1 MQSHGVLICGAIP
14 VRKPADVYRAL
25 ETPVPCLELRL
36 DYLEVGLAEVR
47 PALEQAAA
55 RKTVI
60 FTVRRREEG
69 GAWRGSEE
77 ERANLYLKLLELNPH
92 YVDVEAEASIAGQVA
107 AARGKTLLIA
117 SRHDFGGTPPVDV
130 LLSWAKKAAE
140 LGDVVKVVTYAKE
153 PRDGLRVL
161 SLIGAVEKPTVAF
174 AMGPAGAYTRVAAAA
189 LGSPIMYVSLGEAT
203 APGQMTADA
212 YYAALLAVGASP
224 AGEGLPTL
232 RETLDWVDGGLMYL
246 LKKRLEVC
254 RDMGKLK
261 KAAGLPIYD
270 DARETQVLKRA
281 GDFKQ
286 IFDLIIQ
293 MCKAVQI
300 VA

>member
-1 MQSHGVLICGAIP
+1 LICGAVP
-14 VRKPADVYRAL
+14 VRKPADVRRAL
-25 ETPVPCLELRL
+25 EAPVPCLELRL
-36 DYLEVGLAEVR
+36 DYLEAGLAEVR
-47 PALEQAAA
+47 PALEEAVAKKA
-55 RKTVI
+55 VI

-69 GAWRGSEE
+69 GAWRGPEE
-77 ERANLYLKLLELNPH
+77 ERASLYLKLLELNPH

-153 PRDGLRVL
+153 ARDGLRVL

-212 YYAALLAVGASP
+212 YYAALLAIGVSP
-224 AGEGLPTL
+224 TGEGLPTL
-232 RETLDWVDGGLMYL
+232 RETLDWVDGSLMYL
-246 LKKRLEVC
+246 LIKRLEVC
-254 RDMGKLK
+254 RDMGRLK
-261 KAAGLPIYD
+261 KAAGQPIYD
-270 DARETQVLKRA
+270 YKRETQVLKRA
-281 GDFKQ
+281 GAFKQ
-286 IFDLIIQ
+286 LFDLIIQ
-293 MCKAVQI
+293 MCKAVQL
-300 VA
+300 VV

>member
-1 MQSHGVLICGAIP
+1 LPDGVGERDCRTRYPRLAQNLLPGGNA
-14 VRKPADVYRAL
+14 AL
-25 ETPVPCLELRL
+25 LYQLLQPCPNLRML
-36 DYLEVGLAEVR
+36 DRLFAEELAECLDSEVIVGR
-47 PALEQAAA
+47 SQPTGGDDAIAALPQ
-55 RKTVI
+55 
-60 FTVRRREEG
+60 
-69 GAWRGSEE
+69 
-77 ERANLYLKLLELNPH
+77 
-92 YVDVEAEASIAGQVA
+92 
-107 AARGKTLLIA
+107 
-117 SRHDFGGTPPVDV
+117 
-130 LLSWAKKAAE
+130 AAE

-212 YYAALLAVGASP
+212 YYAALLAIGASP

-254 RDMGKLK
+254 RDMGRLK

>member
-1 MQSHGVLICGAIP
+1 VLSHGVLTCGALP
-14 VRKPADVYRAL
+14 VRRPNDVYKAL
-25 ETPVPCLELRL
+25 EAPVPCLELRL
-36 DYLEVGLAEVR
+36 DYLEAGLAEVK
-47 PALEQAAA
+47 PALEEAAA

-69 GAWRGSEE
+69 GAWRGTEE
-77 ERANLYLKLLELNPH
+77 ERASLYLKLLELNPH
-92 YVDVEAEASIAGQVA
+92 YVDVEAEAPIARQVA
-107 AARGKTLLIA
+107 EARGKTLVIA
-117 SRHDFGGTPPVDV
+117 SRHDFEGTPPYEV
-130 LLSWAKKAAE
+130 LLSWARRAAE
-140 LGDVVKVVTYAKE
+140 IGDVVKVVTYARE

-161 SLIGAVEKPTVAF
+161 SLIGALEKPVVAF
-174 AMGPAGAYTRVAAAA
+174 AMGPAGVYTRVAAAA

-212 YYAALLAVGASP
+212 YYAALIGIGVTP
-224 AGEGLPTL
+224 TGEGLPAL
-232 RETLDWVDGGLMYL
+232 REALDWVDGGLMYL

-270 DARETQVLKRA
+270 DVRETQVLRRA

-293 MCKAVQI
+293 MCKAVQL

>member
-1 MQSHGVLICGAIP
+1 

-25 ETPVPCLELRL
+25 EAPAPCLELRL
-36 DYLEVGLAEVR
+36 DYLEAGLAEVR
-47 PALEQAAA
+47 PALEQAVAK
-55 RKTVI
+55 KTVI

-77 ERANLYLKLLELNPH
+77 ERASLYLKLLELNPH
-92 YVDVEAEASIAGQVA
+92 YVDVETEASIAGQVA

-174 AMGPAGAYTRVAAAA
+174 AMGPAGTYTRVAAAA

-224 AGEGLPTL
+224 AGEGLSTL

-254 RDMGKLK
+254 RDMGRLK

>member
-1 MQSHGVLICGAIP
+1 MICGSVP
-14 VRKPADVYRAL
+14 VRRPADVYRAL

-77 ERANLYLKLLELNPH
+77 ERASLYLKLLELNPH
-92 YVDVEAEASIAGQVA
+92 YVDVEAEASIAGHVA

-174 AMGPAGAYTRVAAAA
+174 AIGPAGAYTRVAAAA

-254 RDMGKLK
+254 RDMGRLK

-270 DARETQVLKRA
+270 DVRETQVLKRA

>member
-1 MQSHGVLICGAIP
+1 MICGSVP
-14 VRKPADVYRAL
+14 VRKPPDVYRAL
-25 ETPVPCLELRL
+25 EAPVPCLELRL
-36 DYLEVGLAEVR
+36 DYLQAGLAEVR

-77 ERANLYLKLLELNPH
+77 ERTGLYLKLLELNPH
-92 YVDVEAEASIAGQVA
+92 YVDVETEASIAGQVA

-117 SRHDFGGTPPVDV
+117 SRHDFGGTPPIDV

-140 LGDVVKVVTYAKE
+140 LGDVVKVATYAKE

-174 AMGPAGAYTRVAAAA
+174 AMGPAGAYTRVAAAV

-254 RDMGKLK
+254 RDMGRLK

-270 DARETQVLKRA
+270 DARETQVLKKA

>member
-1 MQSHGVLICGAIP
+1 M
-14 VRKPADVYRAL
+14 RKPADVYRAL
-25 ETPVPCLELRL
+25 EAPVPCLELRL
-36 DYLEVGLAEVR
+36 DYLEAGLAEVR
-47 PALEQAAA
+47 PALEQAVAK
-55 RKTVI
+55 KTVI

-77 ERANLYLKLLELNPH
+77 GRAGLYLRLLELNPH
-92 YVDVEAEASIAGQVA
+92 YVDVEAGASIAGEVA
-107 AARGKTLLIA
+107 AARGRTFLIV

-130 LLSWAKKAAE
+130 LFSWAVEAAE
-140 LGDVVKVVTYAKE
+140 VGDVVKVVTYARE

-189 LGSPIMYVSLGEAT
+189 LGSPIIYVSLGEAT

-212 YYAALLAVGASP
+212 YYTALLAIGTPP
-224 AGEGLPTL
+224 AGQELPTL
-232 RETLDWVDGGLMYL
+232 RETLDWVDSGLMYL
-246 LKKRLEVC
+246 LKKRLEIC
-254 RDMGKLK
+254 RDIGKLK

-270 DARETQVLKRA
+270 DTRETQVLKKA
-281 GDFKQ
+281 GNFKQ

>member
-1 MQSHGVLICGAIP
+1 MQSHGVLICGAVP

-25 ETPVPCLELRL
+25 EAPVTCLELRL
-36 DYLEVGLAEVR
+36 DYLEVGPAEVR

-77 ERANLYLKLLELNPH
+77 ERAGLYLKLLELNPH
-92 YVDVEAEASIAGQVA
+92 YVDVEAEASIAGHVA

-130 LLSWAKKAAE
+130 LLSWVKKAAE

-153 PRDGLRVL
+153 ARDGLRVL

-232 RETLDWVDGGLMYL
+232 RETLDWVDGGLMYI

-254 RDMGKLK
+254 RDMGRLK

-293 MCKAVQI
+293 TCKAVQI

>member
-1 MQSHGVLICGAIP
+1 MQSHGVLICGADP

-25 ETPVPCLELRL
+25 EAPVPCLELRL
-36 DYLEVGLAEVR
+36 DYLEAGLAEVR

-77 ERANLYLKLLELNPH
+77 ERAGLYLKLLELNPH

-117 SRHDFGGTPPVDV
+117 SKHDFGGTPPVDV

-140 LGDVVKVVTYAKE
+140 LGDVVKVATYAKE

-254 RDMGKLK
+254 RDMGRLK